1 MATSTVA
8 CKSSIFWCSECE
20 EFVFNDC
27 KHCHSLD
34 KATRDHAT
42 ITIEEYQKSPSSI
55 IGIKQLCDKH
65 PEKYQTY
72 CKEHQNLYCRKC
84 AITSHN
90 NCKDKFPLEE
100 VVDREKNPSFV
111 QKMEQFLDVLTKNIK
126 TIIASEKDNLD
137 MLNETKEE
145 IEKKIK
151 QTRLAIN
158 RYLDK
163 LEKQLL
169 TKLQKESDREK
180 RKIMKSEATLA
191 KKGKKIREC
200 QDILQNIQ
208 TNATDLQAFVCWK
221 QIKADIRKN
230 KLFVQSL
237 IEDKQVLKRKLQ
249 CTIHQT
255 LETLT
260 TDVDCFGSVTTSR
273 RPCDITLVR

>member
-1 MATSTVA
+1 MIEEGDFWYSSMVIVAWSRVALSRLWQCLQSLKTNSPHSEHQNIDDLHATVEVA
-8 CKSSIFWCSECE
+8 IFSSI
-20 EFVFNDC
+20 N
-27 KHCHSLD
+27 
-34 KATRDHAT
+34 
-42 ITIEEYQKSPSSI
+42 
-55 IGIKQLCDKH
+55 GIKQLCDKH

-208 TNATDLQAFVCWK
+208 TNQ
-221 QIKADIRKN
+221 
-230 KLFVQSL
+230 
-237 IEDKQVLKRKLQ
+237 
-249 CTIHQT
+249 
-255 LETLT
+255 
-260 TDVDCFGSVTTSR
+260 
-273 RPCDITLVR
+273 